1 MKRFYRS
8 KTDRMIAGVCG
19 GLAKYFEIDPVIVRG
34 VFALLGF
41 MGGSGVV
48 LYILLAI
55 ITPEEGDPDV
65 VESSPVTSAPE
76 DMRQDALVETPPIG
90 PRNKRRLFAI
100 FIMVLGILIL
110 LGNILPLAWL
120 TWKIVGPCVIIALGL
135 YLFIVN
141 KHD

>member
-8 KTDRMIAGVCG
+8 KNDRLIAGVCG

-41 MGGSGVV
+41 MGGSGIV

-65 VESSPVTSAPE
+65 VESTP
-76 DMRQDALVETPPIG
+76 QDAAEDTIVETPPIG

-100 FIMVLGILIL
+100 FIMVLGVLIL